1 MIRRTAVGAAALLL
15 LALTGCTAESP
26 APTPSA
32 STGGS
37 LELAVSTV
45 CAPGVDPQ
53 CVAVGGQNVV
63 VDPAA
68 FTRAGIASA
77 GVVDTGG
84 VEVVD
89 VRFDDEGAAVFQ
101 RSTREAADAGAE
113 ARLLMRAGDELVAAT
128 TVMQAMEGDSVQI
141 APGDADAQEIVD
153 LIRAG

>member
-1 MIRRTAVGAAALLL
+1 M
-15 LALTGCTAESP
+15 
-26 APTPSA
+26 
-32 STGGS
+32 
-37 LELAVSTV
+37 
-45 CAPGVDPQ
+45 
-53 CVAVGGQNVV
+53 
-63 VDPAA
+63 
-68 FTRAGIASA
+68 
-77 GVVDTGG
+77 VDTGG